1 MSGGYSMEKE
11 QASISKSSRSKWQLF
26 EVIGILLV
34 FGSLILL
41 LFAPNS
47 LSALF
52 DTIIKEVKPIVVDIF
67 LTSEVGIAIIVSVIV
82 GRILERLG
90 FTDGLIRLFVPIMK
104 WFKINPSVIIPS
116 VYNILGD
123 INAAGK
129 ISGPIL
135 VKANATKAE
144 QKIAVATMIQSPQSF
159 ATFVLGLIALSAF
172 NINAFPLVILSIF
185 VPIIVVPF
193 LLSRTIYRDTKK
205 VELEELPRFTPTT
218 KFLQTIFSSA
228 KEGVEL
234 LFLIIIPA
242 VAAVF
247 FFIGALKFIG
257 VWDVIESSLSSVLT
271 FLSIEP
277 ATGIVSILAAPTL
290 AVAQLAD
297 LASTID
303 PRLIVGSFVL
313 ANSGL
318 PLSVIFGQVPA
329 TWAETSSLNER
340 ETLEAAIIG
349 MILRF
354 ITACV
359 LGYFLTPFLV

>member
-1 MSGGYSMEKE
+1 MDNGRESNF
-11 QASISKSSRSKWQLF
+11 QAENSRAKWYPI
-26 EVIGILLV
+26 EVIGLCLVITALLL
-34 FGSLILL
+34 F

-47 LSALF
+47 LSNLF
-52 DTIIKEVKPIVVDIF
+52 DTILKEVKPIVVDIF

-90 FTDGLIRLFVPIMK
+90 FTDGLIRIFVPIMK
-104 WFKINPSVIIPS
+104 WFKINPAVIVPS

-135 VKANATKAE
+135 VKAKATKAE
-144 QKIAVATMIQSPQSF
+144 QKIAIATMIQSPQSF
-159 ATFVLGLIALSAF
+159 ATFVLGIIALSVF

-185 VPIIVVPF
+185 FPIIIVPF
-193 LLSRTIYRDTKK
+193 LLSKTIYRDTVK
-205 VELEELPRFTPTT
+205 VELTDLPRFTPKT

-242 VAAVF
+242 VTAVF
-247 FFIGALKFIG
+247 FFIGTLKYIG
-257 VWDVIESSLSSVLT
+257 VWDMIDSSLASVLT

-277 ATGIVSILAAPTL
+277 TTGIVSILAAPTL

-297 LASTID
+297 LVSTVD
-303 PRLIVGSFVL
+303 PRLVVGSFVL

-329 TWAETSSLNER
+329 TWAETSELNEK
-340 ETLEAAIIG
+340 EVLVAAIIG
-349 MILRF
+349 MILRVV
-354 ITACV
+354 TACV
-359 LGYFLTPFLV
+359 LGYLLTPFVVG

>member
-1 MSGGYSMEKE
+1 MEKN
-11 QASISKSSRSKWQLF
+11 QAPIPKTTRSKWQLF
-26 EVIGILLV
+26 EVIGMLLV
-34 FGSLILL
+34 FGSLFLL
-41 LFAPNS
+41 LFAPHS
-47 LSALF
+47 LSELF
-52 DTIIKEVKPIVVDIF
+52 NTIIKEVKPIVVDIF

-82 GRILERLG
+82 GRLLERLG
-90 FTDGLIRLFVPIMK
+90 FTDGLIRIFVPIMK

-135 VKANATKAE
+135 VKAKATKAE

-159 ATFVLGLIALSAF
+159 ATFVLGLIALTAF
-172 NINAFPLVILSIF
+172 NITAFPLVILSIF

-193 LLSRTIYRDTKK
+193 ILSRTIYRDTKK
-205 VELEELPRFTPTT
+205 VDLEDLPRFTPNTR
-218 KFLQTIFSSA
+218 FLQTIFSSA
-228 KEGVEL
+228 KEGAEL

-247 FFIGALKFIG
+247 FFIGALKFMG
-257 VWDVIESSLSSVLT
+257 VWSLIESSLSSMLT
-271 FLSIEP
+271 YLSIEP
-277 ATGIVSILAAPTL
+277 SSGIVSILAAPTL

-303 PRLIVGSFVL
+303 PRLVVGSFVL

-318 PLSVIFGQVPA
+318 PLSVIFGQVPV
-329 TWAETSSLNER
+329 TWAESSGLIER
-340 ETLEAAIIG
+340 EVFGAAIIG
-349 MILRF
+349 MVLRF

>member
-1 MSGGYSMEKE
+1 MRMEKR
-11 QASISKSSRSKWQLF
+11 KTSRLSWHIY
-26 EVIGILLV
+26 EIIGIFLV
-34 FGSLILL
+34 VGALILL
-41 LFAPNS
+41 LFKPNS
-47 LSALF
+47 LSELF

-90 FTDGLIRLFVPIMK
+90 FTDGLIRIFVPIMK

-129 ISGPIL
+129 IAGPIL

-172 NINAFPLVILSIF
+172 SINAFPLVLLSIF
-185 VPIIVVPF
+185 LPIIVVPF
-193 LLSRTIYRDTKK
+193 ILSRSIYRDTKK
-205 VELEELPRFTPTT
+205 VELEELPRFTPNTS
-218 KFLQTIFSSA
+218 FLQTIFSSA
-228 KEGVEL
+228 REGAEL

-257 VWDVIESSLSSVLT
+257 VWNFIETNLSLVLT
-271 FLSIEP
+271 YLSIEP
-277 ATGIVSILAAPTL
+277 GTGIISILAAPTL
-290 AVAQLAD
+290 AVAQLAE
-297 LASTID
+297 LANSID
-303 PRLIVGSFVL
+303 PRLVVGSFVL

-318 PLSVIFGQVPA
+318 PLSVIFGQVPV
-329 TWAETSSLNER
+329 TWAESSSLNER
-340 ETLEAAIIG
+340 EVLVAAVIG
-349 MILRF
+349 TVIRIF
-354 ITACV
+354 TACV
-359 LGYFLTPFLV
+359 LGYWLTPFLV

>member
-1 MSGGYSMEKE
+1 MEGENKTPQMPKE
-11 QASISKSSRSKWQLF
+11 SRSKWQMW
-26 EVIGILLV
+26 EIVGVILV
-34 FGSLILL
+34 FGLLVLL
-41 LFAPNS
+41 LLAPNS
-47 LSALF
+47 MSQLF
-52 DTIIKEVKPIVVDIF
+52 DTIIKEVKPVVVDVF
-67 LTSEVGIAIIVSVIV
+67 LTSEIGIAIIVSVIV

-135 VKANATKAE
+135 VKAKATKAE

-159 ATFVLGLIALSAF
+159 ATFVLGLIALSVF
-172 NINAFPLVILSIF
+172 GINAFPLVILAIF
-185 VPIIVVPF
+185 VPIIVIPF
-193 LLSRTIYRDTKK
+193 LLSRTLYRDTKK
-205 VELEELPRFTPTT
+205 VELTELPRFTPNTR
-218 KFLQTIFSSA
+218 FLHTIFASA
-228 KEGVEL
+228 REGAEL

-247 FFIGALKFIG
+247 FFIGALKFAG
-257 VWDVIESSLSSVLT
+257 VWSFIEAGLSSSLT

-277 ATGIVSILAAPTL
+277 STGIVSVLAAPTL

-297 LASTID
+297 VAATID

-318 PLSVIFGQVPA
+318 PLSVIFGQVPV
-329 TWAETSSLNER
+329 TWAESSDLTEK
-340 ETLEAAIIG
+340 ETLGAAVIGLIIR
-349 MILRF
+349 IA
-354 ITACV
+354 TACA
-359 LGYFLTPFLV
+359 LGYWLTPFLV

>member
-1 MSGGYSMEKE
+1 MD
-11 QASISKSSRSKWQLF
+11 SRSKWHPF
-26 EVIGILLV
+26 EVIGIFLV
-34 FGSLILL
+34 ISSLL
-41 LFAPNS
+41 LFLFAPDS
-47 LSALF
+47 LSKLF

-90 FTDGLIRLFVPIMK
+90 FTDGLIRIFVPIMK
-104 WFKINPSVIIPS
+104 WLKINPSVIIPS

-135 VKANATKAE
+135 VKAKATKAE

-159 ATFVLGLIALSAF
+159 ATFVLGIIALSVF
-172 NINAFPLVILSIF
+172 SINAFPLIILAIF
-185 VPIIVVPF
+185 LPIIVVPF
-193 LLSRTIYRDTKK
+193 LLSKTIYRDTVK
-205 VELEELPRFTPTT
+205 VELDELPRFTPKTR
-218 KFLQTIFSSA
+218 FLQTIFSSA
-228 KEGVEL
+228 KEGAEL

-242 VAAVF
+242 VTAVF

-257 VWDVIESSLSSVLT
+257 LWSVIESSLASVLT

-290 AVAQLAD
+290 AVAQLAE

-318 PLSVIFGQVPA
+318 PLSVIFGQIPV
-329 TWAETSSLNER
+329 TWAETSDLNEK
-340 ETLEAAIIG
+340 EVLEAAIVG

-354 ITACV
+354 VTACI
-359 LGYFLTPFLV
+359 LGYFLTPFLVG

>member
-1 MSGGYSMEKE
+1 MEGENKTPQMPKE
-11 QASISKSSRSKWQLF
+11 SRSKWQMW
-26 EVIGILLV
+26 EMIGVILV
-34 FGSLILL
+34 FGLLVLL
-41 LFAPNS
+41 LLAPNS
-47 LSALF
+47 MSQLF
-52 DTIIKEVKPIVVDIF
+52 DTIIKEVKPVVVDVF
-67 LTSEVGIAIIVSVIV
+67 LTSEIGIAIIVSVIV

-135 VKANATKAE
+135 VKAKATKAE

-159 ATFVLGLIALSAF
+159 ATFVLGLIALSVF
-172 NINAFPLVILSIF
+172 GINAFPLVILSIF
-185 VPIIVVPF
+185 VPIIVIPF
-193 LLSRTIYRDTKK
+193 LLSRTLYRDTKK
-205 VELEELPRFTPTT
+205 VELTELPRFTPNTR
-218 KFLQTIFSSA
+218 FLHTIFASA
-228 KEGVEL
+228 REGAEL

-247 FFIGALKFIG
+247 FFIGALKFAD
-257 VWDVIESSLSSVLT
+257 VWSFIEAGLSSSLT

-277 ATGIVSILAAPTL
+277 STGIVSVLAAPTL

-297 LASTID
+297 VAATID

-318 PLSVIFGQVPA
+318 PLSVIFGQVPV
-329 TWAETSSLNER
+329 TWAESSDLTEK
-340 ETLEAAIIG
+340 ETLGAAVIGLIIR
-349 MILRF
+349 IA
-354 ITACV
+354 TACA
-359 LGYFLTPFLV
+359 LGYWLTPFLV

>member
-1 MSGGYSMEKE
+1 MEKN
-11 QASISKSSRSKWQLF
+11 QAPNPKTTRSKWQLF

-34 FGSLILL
+34 FGSLFLL
-41 LFAPNS
+41 IFAPHS
-47 LSALF
+47 LSELF
-52 DTIIKEVKPIVVDIF
+52 NTIIKEVKPIVVDIF

-82 GRILERLG
+82 GRLLERLG
-90 FTDGLIRLFVPIMK
+90 FTDGLIRIFVPIMK
-104 WFKINPSVIIPS
+104 WFRINPSVIIPS

-135 VKANATKAE
+135 VKAKATKAE
-144 QKIAVATMIQSPQSF
+144 QKIAIAAMIQSPQSF
-159 ATFVLGLIALSAF
+159 ATFVLGLIALTAF
-172 NINAFPLVILSIF
+172 NITALPLVILSIF

-193 LLSRTIYRDTKK
+193 ILSRTIYRDTKT
-205 VELEELPRFTPTT
+205 VDLEELPRFTPNTR
-218 KFLQTIFSSA
+218 FLQTIFSSA
-228 KEGVEL
+228 REGAEL

-257 VWDVIESSLSSVLT
+257 VWSVIESSLSSILT
-271 FLSIEP
+271 YLSIEP
-277 ATGIVSILAAPTL
+277 STGIVSILAAPTL
-290 AVAQLAD
+290 AVAQLTD
-297 LASTID
+297 LASNID
-303 PRLIVGSFVL
+303 PRLVVGSFVL

-318 PLSVIFGQVPA
+318 PLSVIFGQVPV
-329 TWAETSSLNER
+329 TWAESSGLNER
-340 ETLEAAIIG
+340 EVLGAAIIG
-349 MILRF
+349 MVLRF